1 MSITL
6 VILLS
11 YTTFNLF
18 MVLNNRVEK
27 EWRFI
32 LTDWLPS
39 CMCDPEWI
47 EFIDEAKEKLEH
59 EPLKR
64 IFLEANIGL
73 GMMLFPLYA
82 TFIILFPFRIYQRAL
97 KRPKNKRRKYKG
109 YYDIESKSSWDY
121 EPLIPIHIAPSL
133 CFTPSASDVFYV
145 NSDPNSIESAYV
157 RIHYDEICDRYKR
170 FNFIIREEVKTVVEQ
185 EELVQYLFP
194 FHKSQAPVISPA
206 SDMLKIIDE
215 LEEIAPKTPCLVHY
229 RPFPPD
235 NENYGKYYQFNFF
248 QLNAHSRISLED
260 QIQYFA
266 NTVTTIP
273 IGKDGPY
280 ALYHLSKRPADETA
294 DVGFSGSKAE
304 KLMDEVRERIEKL
317 RRIGIRYDQLLALID
332 EKPVLSRLV
341 ITKDFRILL
350 PDYNNKEIK
359 MSPLPKAVF
368 LLFLKHPEGI
378 VFKQLHDYYSEL
390 MEIYKQLTNRV
401 VEIGI
406 RKSIRDLTDPTK
418 NSINEKCSRIREAFL
433 KEFDDRFAHHYY
445 ITGQYGEPKKIIL
458 PRELVEWEEQ

>member
-1 MSITL
+1 MPVTL

-18 MVLNNRVEK
+18 MVLNKRVEQ
-27 EWRFI
+27 EWRF
-32 LTDWLPS
+32 LFTDWLG
-39 CMCDPEWI
+39 DLFWKQEWV
-47 EFIDEAKEKLEH
+47 DYVNEAKADIKDY
-59 EPLKR
+59 PLGR
-64 IFLEANIGL
+64 ICLAVMIGFAKFLAIL
-73 GMMLFPLYA
+73 ILTLTLIFPY
-82 TFIILFPFRIYQRAL
+82 RIYQRAFS
-97 KRPKNKRRKYKG
+97 KPKTKRRMYKG
-109 YYDIESKSSWDY
+109 YYDIESQSSWDY

-133 CFTPSASDVFYV
+133 SFTPSASDVFYV
-145 NSDPNSIESAYV
+145 NNNPNSIESVYV
-157 RIHYDEICDRYKR
+157 RIHYDEICDRFKR
-170 FNFIIREEVKTVVEQ
+170 FNFITREEVKTVVEQ

-235 NENYGKYYQFNFF
+235 HKNYGKYYQFNFF

-390 MEIYKQLTNRV
+390 MGIYKQLTNRV

-445 ITGQYGEPKKIIL
+445 VTGKYGEPKKIIL
-458 PRELVEWEEQ
+458 PRELVEWEE